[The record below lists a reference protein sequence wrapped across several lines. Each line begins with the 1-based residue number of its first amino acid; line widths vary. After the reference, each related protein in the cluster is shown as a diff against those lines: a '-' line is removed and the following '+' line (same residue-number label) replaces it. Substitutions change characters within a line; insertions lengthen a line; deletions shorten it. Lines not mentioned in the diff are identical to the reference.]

1 MHSVSMVVMGRRL
14 RLIGD
19 GSDGRHV
26 CTKYRG
32 HRLLCWRLFVV
43 LGEHI
48 AMAMVVV
55 ELNFIVIHNTMY

>member
-1 MHSVSMVVMGRRL
+1 MHSVAMAMVVMGDMCVQSIVA
-14 RLIGD
+14 IGCYVGN
-19 GSDGRHV
+19 GS
-26 CTKYRG
+26 
-32 HRLLCWRLFVV
+32 RLFVV

>member
-1 MHSVSMVVMGRRL
+1 MVVMGDMCVQSIVA
-14 RLIGD
+14 IGCY
-19 GSDGRHV
+19 GS
-26 CTKYRG
+26 
-32 HRLLCWRLFVV
+32 RLFVV